1 LVAHGLNIECTS
13 AKSHSDV
20 EAEIIKLLRL
30 ESEDVKLHFKDRSPD
45 VESCIA
51 KFVLIQ
57 FKFQQDSVSYYQR
70 NKDLKLLHPR
80 QIALLIQ
87 P

>member
-30 ESEDVKLHFKDRSPD
+30 ESEDVKLHFKDRAPD
-45 VESCIA
+45 VES
-51 KFVLIQ
+51 
-57 FKFQQDSVSYYQR
+57 
-70 NKDLKLLHPR
+70 
-80 QIALLIQ
+80 
-87 P
+87 